1 MNRIKKCRLAPA
13 GAGVVALVLLLATI
27 SLSGGCAGRGEIDR
41 PDAPSSK
48 LTGSSYFQYGSELFL
63 GVDVQ
68 AARIARPTDYL
79 PLYLVVLNSRNDS
92 GAIRVGRES
101 LVVELPD
108 GRRLPAA
115 SYEEFED
122 EYTRGPRDLRM
133 VETFV
138 ETLRTRFPAP
148 PYDWQPLD
156 FFPLRASGT
165 FPRDSIEVFPQYL
178 VQGYVYFRLPAE
190 VSLEGRHKLLLTPE
204 RSDTTYVVEFYP
216 SAER

>member
-1 MNRIKKCRLAPA
+1 MNRIKR
-13 GAGVVALVLLLATI
+13 GRGGVGIATLSLLLATVAF
-27 SLSGGCAGRGEIDR
+27 LGGCAGRGEIQR
-41 PDAPSSK
+41 PDAPSEK

-79 PLYLVVLNSRNDS
+79 PLYLVVVNTQNGSK
-92 GAIRVGRES
+92 GIQVGRES

-115 SYEEFED
+115 AYEEFED
-122 EYTRGPRDLRM
+122 EYTRGPRDVRM

-148 PYDWQPLD
+148 PYSWQPLD

-165 FPRDSIEVFPQYL
+165 FPRDSIEVLPQYL
-178 VQGYVYFRLPAE
+178 VQGYVYFRLPE
-190 VSLEGRHKLLLTPE
+190 KVDLTGRFKLLMTPE
-204 RSDTTYVVEFYP
+204 RSDTTYVVEFHT
-216 SAER
+216 STER

>member
-1 MNRIKKCRLAPA
+1 MKRTTRSRPRSA
-13 GAGVVALVLLLATI
+13 GAGIVALVLLFATI
-27 SLSGGCAGRGEIDR
+27 SFGSGCAGRSEIER

-48 LTGSSYFQYGSELFL
+48 LTGSSYFQYGTELFL

-68 AARIARPTDYL
+68 AARIARPADYL

-92 GAIRVGRES
+92 GAIRIGREG

-133 VETFV
+133 AETFV
-138 ETLRTRFPAP
+138 ETLKTRFPAP
-148 PYDWQPLD
+148 PYRWQPLD
-156 FFPLRASGT
+156 FFPLRSSGT
-165 FPRDSIEVFPQYL
+165 FPRDSMEVLPQYL
-178 VQGYVYFRLPAE
+178 VQGYVYFRLPDEA
-190 VSLEGRHKLLLTPE
+190 SLAGRCKLLLTPE
-204 RSDTTYVVEFYP
+204 RTDTTYVVEFYP
-216 SAER
+216 LAER